1 MNKKNKKGENKKN
14 YIENQINIV
23 NSTNNN
29 DVIIIF
35 KRIENEFK
43 LFDNNN
49 SNPLSDIEED
59 IVILNNPFNISK
71 QTMTDLNT
79 TIARQNTEI
88 SIYD

>member
-29 DVIIIF
+29 DVIIII

-79 TIARQNTEI
+79 TIAKQNTEI

>member
-79 TIARQNTEI
+79 TIAKQNTEI

>member
-29 DVIIIF
+29 DVIIII